1 MPAVNK
7 RWIFAAFVALAF
19 YASAAHADLSGD
31 ANKALDKTGE
41 GVKKAAKGVQKGL
54 NKAGD
59 ELEDAAKGAKKGL
72 NKAGDN
78 VEKAVKGKSKGKAKD
93 KDKSE

>member
-1 MPAVNK
+1 MPAMDA
-7 RWIFAAFVALAF
+7 RRIFALLVALAF
-19 YASAAHADLSGD
+19 YATAAHADLSGD

-41 GVKKAAKGVQKGL
+41 GVKKAAKAVKKGL

-59 ELEDAAKGAKKGL
+59 ELEEGAKGAKKGL

-78 VEKAVKGKSKGKAKD
+78 LEKAVKGKPKDKAKD
-93 KDKSE
+93 KSE

>member
-1 MPAVNK
+1 MPAMNA
-7 RWIFAAFVALAF
+7 RRIFALLVALAF

-41 GVKKAAKGVQKGL
+41 GVKKAAKAV
-54 NKAGD
+54 
-59 ELEDAAKGAKKGL
+59 KKGL
-72 NKAGDN
+72 NKAGDD

-93 KDKSE
+93 KYKSE